1 MNKVVILAL
10 FIGLFMNVLA
20 DEIKLT
26 NEASIDSVLKEMT
39 LEEKAKL
46 VGGIGMGNVTKIK
59 GVAGGT
65 FAIPALELFN
75 KAS

>member
-1 MNKVVILAL
+1 MSKVVILAL

-46 VGGIGMGNVTKIK
+46 VGEK
-59 GVAGGT
+59 GKMVAKEMFDYRKSSDILNDFLNT
-65 FAIPALELFN
+65 M
-75 KAS
+75 KHK